1 MYSNIRCDIVK
12 SFSWEQNMALVIKRG
27 NQSCRKI
34 SGDKVRETGF
44 LVLLDFIP
52 ENPWNSRHFQGPKP
66 ANPRHR
72 RIFYATRRIAHLS
85 CPPAPPPFVP
95 HAYPLYSVLPRPPPV
110 RHRTQPSLHTA
121 RAPQLSLSQWRR
133 PPQPWRRRP
142 PRRPPSSSPQPPPP
156 PPPDA
161 SGRCPAARAS
171 GPRATSP
178 SPPRLVRGGR
188 GRGGGRRRAQDREA
202 RASHGARA
210 RVPRHEGARPGH
222 QGNGGRR
229 QAVRGRLE
237 GEAHHGQ
244 FPLQGGVPSQRG
256 GPGQAGQVLRPP
268 PRGRVRVH
276 RRMRS
281 ISNRDQVSLAPFV
294 IQ

>member
-1 MYSNIRCDIVK
+1 M
-12 SFSWEQNMALVIKRG
+12 
-27 NQSCRKI
+27 
-34 SGDKVRETGF
+34 
-44 LVLLDFIP
+44 
-52 ENPWNSRHFQGPKP
+52 
-66 ANPRHR
+66 PR
-72 RIFYATRRIAHLS
+72 AA
-85 CPPAPPPFVP
+85 APP
-95 HAYPLYSVLPRPPPV
+95 
-110 RHRTQPSLHTA
+110 
-121 RAPQLSLSQWRR
+121 RAPPDRA
-133 PPQPWRRRP
+133 
-142 PRRPPSSSPQPPPP
+142 PRRPH
-156 PPPDA
+156 
-161 SGRCPAARAS
+161 
-171 GPRATSP
+171 
-178 SPPRLVRGGR
+178 PPRLVRGGR

-268 PRGRVRVH
+268 PRGRVRVL

>member
-178 SPPRLVRGGR
+178 SPPATCPRRTWPRRRPPSRPRSGSACESRRPCACTTSWRRPTWTSREWRASSSSTWPSGR
-188 GRGGGRRRAQDREA
+188 GS
-202 RASHGARA
+202 ASRPISPSRWSSISAWRA
-210 RVPRHEGARPGH
+210 RTSRSGSSSTSARTSSSSST
-222 QGNGGRR
+222 N
-229 QAVRGRLE
+229 E
-237 GEAHHGQ
+237 
-244 FPLQGGVPSQRG
+244 
-256 GPGQAGQVLRPP
+256 
-268 PRGRVRVH
+268 
-276 RRMRS
+276 
-281 ISNRDQVSLAPFV
+281 IDQ
-294 IQ
+294 